1 MVLVGGGD
9 ELADRE
15 VTTKFRVDISD
26 LKRNITEANNQMKL
40 ANAQFKATASTMEN
54 WSTSADGL
62 SAKIRQMTSVVDA
75 QKSKL
80 NAYKQQLALV
90 QSAYAENGRRA
101 QELRTQMAQLI
112 DDGVDPASDEY
123 REYQRALQ
131 EVTREQDA
139 NQRSANQLQ
148 VTILNQEA
156 AINNTER
163 ELHQYETALDN
174 LDNAQDDAADSAD
187 DLDESIEDAGD
198 AVEEANRGFTV
209 LKGALASLV
218 ADGIRLAISAMKDLA
233 KETFEV
239 GSGFESAM
247 SKVEAVSGA
256 TSGEIALL
264 TDKAKEMGESTVF
277 SASQSAEAFNY
288 MAMAGWKTEDML
300 GGIEGIMNLAAAS
313 GEDLASTSDIVT
325 DALTAMGY
333 SAKDSGQLADVM
345 AAASSNANTNV
356 KLMGQTFQ
364 YAAPIVGALGYNMED
379 TAVAIGLMANAGI
392 KGEKSGT
399 ALRSILT
406 RLSAPPKECAEAME
420 QLGISLTDSE
430 GNMKSLDQ
438 VMQDLRGAF
447 ANLSETEQTSAAKH
461 IAGQEAMSGLLAV
474 VRAAPEDYDKL
485 TKAVR
490 NSSGAAS
497 NMAKIMTQ
505 NVTGQITLLRSKIE
519 GIMIKVFEK
528 ASSSIRKA
536 IDTISKALDQVDW
549 DAFANSAGNAAEKV
563 ADFFAFVAK
572 NGSTIVNVLKEI
584 AIAFVTYKAVT
595 TITSVVKAFQTLFT
609 ALRAGQTVVEV
620 FNNVLGMNP
629 YALVAAAVAA
639 LGLALWDF
647 IKAQREAIASEY
659 GLSSAQKD
667 SVESAKRLA
676 DAYNEM
682 DSARQQSMQ
691 AIFTEYGYINELKDE
706 YNSLIDENGKVKEGY
721 EDRAEVILNQLA
733 SALGVEREEIQK
745 NIDANG
751 KLGESIDA
759 LIQKKQAEAVLAAN
773 QDAYTQA
780 IQNRD
785 EALKTY
791 QTSLNT
797 LTDAEKKYQDSVD
810 ESGNVLDKYLGM
822 LKTSPSSANDF
833 YWANQDVIKG
843 QEEAKKA
850 IEEAKKGL
858 EDSETAY
865 LGYVNTISNY
875 EGLSAAIVSGDA
887 DAISTAM
894 LAIRN
899 SFITAE
905 NGTKES
911 LEKQLENAKQ
921 NYADMKQAAAD
932 GIAGV
937 TDETVAQA
945 EQMVKMSEQELTKYN
960 SIFVKTFDDIE
971 KLCNNAGVAI
981 PQSVAD
987 GIKNGEYALP
997 QSVEEMQSLITYD
1010 SMMSEASEAGEEVP
1024 EYIAQGVKDGK
1035 MKPSKAVE
1043 KMNDL
1048 VKYNKLLKDAKK
1060 AGISVPKEITDG
1072 VKSGKKSPADAISQI
1087 NALMKKETDNAVS
1100 SLNKAG
1106 KDVGLSYA
1114 NGVKSNSGNAKSA
1127 GESLKSNA
1135 KNGATG
1141 SLSSE
1146 GSNAG
1151 GTYASGVS
1159 SQGGNARNAGS
1170 SLHQNAAAGSS
1181 GSLSPQGQGAGS
1193 SYSSG
1198 VSSQSGSAYGAGSS
1212 LKSNAAAGVAG
1223 GYSAFFAE
1231 GQNAGQGFSDGVS
1244 SLAQAA
1250 AGAAALLVRNAIN
1263 AAKAEQAS
1271 ASPSKIWRRE
1281 IGAMAGEGY
1290 IVGLADK
1297 IRPAM
1302 SEAKTLV
1309 KDSIQAASNEM
1320 KKSRFGFGN
1329 LGENLVG
1336 GAMSAAGSL
1345 ASPVTGYIGSGQSG
1359 MVSSGNIITYN
1370 QTINAPRT
1378 PSRIELYRQT
1388 RNLLEYAKGG
1398 A

>member
-26 LKRNITEANNQMKL
+26 LKRNITEANQQMKL
-40 ANAQFKATASTMEN
+40 ANAQFKASASTMEN
-54 WSTSADGL
+54 WATSADGL

-80 NAYKQQLALV
+80 NAYKQQLSLV

-187 DLDESIEDAGD
+187 DLGDSVEDAGD
-198 AVEEANRGFTV
+198 AIETANQGFTV
-209 LKGALASLV
+209 MKAALASLV
-218 ADGIRLAISAMKDLA
+218 ADGIRLAVSALKDLA

-239 GSGFESAM
+239 GAGFESAM

-406 RLSAPPKECAEAME
+406 RLSAPPKECAEEME
-420 QLGISLTDSE
+420 RLGISLTDSE
-430 GNMKSLDQ
+430 GNMKSLDT
-438 VMQDLRGAF
+438 VMQELRTAF
-447 ANLSETEQTSAAKH
+447 FKLEKTEQTAAAKH

-485 TKAVR
+485 TKAVS
-490 NSSGAAS
+490 NSSGAA
-497 NMAKIMTQ
+497 AKMSKTMTQ
-505 NVTGQITLLRSKIE
+505 NVSGQITLLRSKIE
-519 GIMIKVFEK
+519 GIMIKIFEK

-536 IDTISKALDQVDW
+536 IETISKALDQVDW
-549 DAFANSAGNAAEKV
+549 DAFAESAGKAAEQV

-572 NGSTIVNVLKEI
+572 NGKTIVAVLKEI
-584 AIAFVTYKAVT
+584 AIALVTYKAVT
-595 TITSVVKAFQTLFT
+595 TITSVVKAFQGLFT
-609 ALRAGQTVVEV
+609 ALRAGQSVVEV
-620 FNNVLGMNP
+620 FNSVLAMNP

-647 IKAQREAIASEY
+647 IKAQRAATEAEY

-676 DAYNEM
+676 DEYEQM

-691 AIFTEYGYINELKDE
+691 SIFAEYGYINQLKDE

-791 QTSLNT
+791 QTSLKT

-810 ESGNVLDKYLGM
+810 ESGNVLDEYLGL

-833 YWANQDVIKG
+833 YWANRDVIKG

-850 IEEAKKGL
+850 IDEAKEGL
-858 EDSETAY
+858 EGSEKAY

-887 DAISTAM
+887 DAIASSM

-911 LEKQLENAKQ
+911 LEKQLANAKQ
-921 NYADMKQAAAD
+921 NYEDMKKAAAD
-932 GIAGV
+932 GLAGV
-937 TDETVAQA
+937 NDETVAQA
-945 EQMVKMSEQELTKYN
+945 EQMVKMSKEELDKYN

-971 KLCNNAGVAI
+971 KLCNNAGIAI
-981 PQSVAD
+981 PKSVAD
-987 GIKNGEYALP
+987 GIQNGEYALP
-997 QSVEEMQSLITYD
+997 RSVEEMQALIQY
-1010 SMMSEASEAGEEVP
+1010 
-1024 EYIAQGVKDGK
+1024 
-1035 MKPSKAVE
+1035 
-1043 KMNDL
+1043 NDML
-1048 VKYNKLLKDAKK
+1048 ADAKK
-1060 AGISVPKEITDG
+1060 AGIEVPKDIADG
-1072 VKSGKKSPADAISQI
+1072 IKSGKKSPSKAVSEL
-1087 NALMKKETDNAVS
+1087 NALMGKEA
-1100 SLNKAG
+1100 NKSASEMSEAG
-1106 KDVGLSYA
+1106 KSASASYA
-1114 NGVKSNSGNAKSA
+1114 SGVKSGTGTAKKAGEEVKKNAKDGATGSLNTEGRNA
-1127 GESLKSNA
+1127 GYSYAQGVSSNSSNARNAGISLKSNA
-1135 KNGATG
+1135 QAGSTG
-1141 SLSSE
+1141 SLYPQ
-1146 GSNAG
+1146 
-1151 GTYASGVS
+1151 GTD
-1159 SQGGNARNAGS
+1159 AGS
-1170 SLHQNAAAGSS
+1170 GYA
-1181 GSLSPQGQGAGS
+1181 
-1193 SYSSG
+1193 SG
-1198 VSSQSGSAYGAGSS
+1198 VSSQSGSAYGAGSN
-1212 LKSNAAAGVAG
+1212 LKSNASSGASG
-1223 GYSAFFAE
+1223 GYSDMYE
-1231 GQNAGQGFSDGVS
+1231 TGRNAAQGFSDGIN
-1244 SLAQAA
+1244 SLADAA

-1263 AAKAEQAS
+1263 AAKNEQKS
-1271 ASPSKIWRRE
+1271 ASPSKIWRYE
-1281 IGAMAGEGY
+1281 IGGMAGEGY
-1290 IVGLADK
+1290 IGGIADK
-1297 IRPAM
+1297 IRPAAQ
-1302 SEAKTLV
+1302 EAKKLV
-1309 KDSIQAASNEM
+1309 KDSIYAASSEV
-1320 KKSRFGFGN
+1320 KRLGIAN

-1336 GAMSAAGSL
+1336 GAMSAVGSILSPTAG
-1345 ASPVTGYIGSGQSG
+1345 YMGSGQSG
-1359 MVSSGNIITYN
+1359 TVSGGNIITYN
-1370 QTINAPRT
+1370 QTINAPKS